1 MPERDQPLSHV
12 AESRAV
18 ARKRARL
25 SVVWLVPIVA
35 ALAGVWVA
43 VTKIR
48 SEGPKMTIVVPSAEG
63 LEAGK
68 TKIRYNGGDI
78 GGLPAIRLSDDDE
91 RVIATAQLEPKT
103 EDVPGEGTSGWVLRP
118 PT

>member
-48 SEGPKMTIVVPSAEG
+48 SEGPKMTIVVQSTLQQPGFPYGSGTTASTSA
-63 LEAGK
+63 AS
-68 TKIRYNGGDI
+68 R
-78 GGLPAIRLSDDDE
+78 R
-91 RVIATAQLEPKT
+91 
-103 EDVPGEGTSGWVLRP
+103 SGCR
-118 PT
+118 TITNA

>member
-43 VTKIR
+43 ATKIR
-48 SEGPKMTIVVPSAEG
+48 SEGPNMTLVVPSAEG

-68 TKIRYNGGDI
+68 TKIRYNGVHI
-78 GGLPAIRLSDDDE
+78 GGLTAIRPSDDH
-91 RVIATAQLEPKT
+91 RRATAQAP
-103 EDVPGEGTSGWVLRP
+103 
-118 PT
+118 